1 MDSGIPST
9 KRSANKR
16 FSLSIKNIDINT
28 HRAYK
33 LVNNDHEGNYRFQY

>member
-1 MDSGIPST
+1 METGIPST
-9 KRSANKR
+9 KRSNEKR

-33 LVNNDHEGNYRFQY
+33 FVNNDHEGNLIS